1 MVLFVAFLAAM
12 LFVSAAALNLGAY
25 TLQKQRLQSQADQRA
40 LSNFR
45 NRVQVE
51 DGTAQVL
58 LCEPFKPLINAIG
71 LPDTLEIC
79 VRSAA
84 R

>member
-12 LFVSAAALNLGAY
+12 LFLSASALNLGAFA
-25 TLQKQRLQSQADQRA
+25 LQKQRLQSQADQQA

-45 NRVQVE
+45 NRVQVT

-58 LCEPFKPLINAIG
+58 LCKPFKPLINAIG
-71 LPDTLEIC
+71 LPSALEIC